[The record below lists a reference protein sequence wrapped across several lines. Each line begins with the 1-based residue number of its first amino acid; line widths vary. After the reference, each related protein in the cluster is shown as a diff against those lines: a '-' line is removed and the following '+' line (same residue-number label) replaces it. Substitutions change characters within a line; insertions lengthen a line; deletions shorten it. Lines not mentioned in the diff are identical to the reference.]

1 MADNKDQDH
10 KPESIERLR
19 VEEFPVASQ
28 IGALTDANKGLR
40 RKIFDL
46 YTIFEISR
54 HLNSMLNLESLLD
67 ATLFTCIGQMGV
79 AGAAIVVQD
88 ATDNKLSHFHWK
100 GLTIPKDS
108 IMHFSRV
115 GRLARHLQ
123 RIGQPQLIRE
133 LQGAIPAESDDFAKL
148 KIIEAELV
156 VPLISKGNLLGILF
170 LPRKLSEMPYQE
182 NDLEF
187 VSILVNQLSVAIVNA
202 HLYESE
208 KQALLE
214 LRSAQKRLIESERL
228 AALGRLAA
236 SIAHEVNNPLGIIK
250 NYLTILTKMPDVSM
264 DAKSSVTIVHE
275 EVDRIARIVRQ
286 LLDFYRPTLE
296 RQVELN
302 LIEVIDST
310 LDLVSQKLESVG
322 VEIHRDYF
330 GDDVRIS
337 GSSSRLKQVFLNL
350 ILNARD
356 SMASS
361 GGKLMVEARCVDGF
375 VEISFSDTG
384 TGIPAED
391 LPRIFEPFFTTKK
404 ESGTGLGLAVCHGI
418 ISSHNGAI
426 SASNNDLGG
435 AKFLI
440 KLPLL
445 KGKDASA

>member
-1 MADNKDQDH
+1 MADSKDKDH
-10 KPESIERLR
+10 SPEPQEGLR
-19 VEEFPVASQ
+19 VEGFPVASQ

-79 AGAAIVVQD
+79 SGAAIVVQD
-88 ATDNKLSHFHWK
+88 SSDNRLSHFHWK
-100 GLTIPKDS
+100 GLTIPKDLT
-108 IMHFSRV
+108 IQFSRV

-123 RIGQPQLIRE
+123 RTGQPQLLSE
-133 LQGAIPAESDDFAKL
+133 LKNTIPEESDDFDRL

-170 LPRKLSEMPYQE
+170 MPKKLSGLPYQE

-214 LRSAQKRLIESERL
+214 LRSAQKKLIESERL

-236 SIAHEVNNPLGIIK
+236 SIAHEVNNPLGIIN
-250 NYLTILTKMPDVSM
+250 NYLTILTKTPDATGEIGKNVS
-264 DAKSSVTIVHE
+264 VVHE
-275 EVDRIARIVRQ
+275 EVNRIAKIVRQ

-296 RQVELN
+296 RQVEVN
-302 LIEVIDST
+302 LIEVLNST
-310 LDLVSQKLESVG
+310 IDLVSQKLESAG
-322 VEIHRDYF
+322 ITIRDDLGTHEIK
-330 GDDVRIS
+330 IS
-337 GSSSRLKQVFLNL
+337 GSASRLKQVFLNL
-350 ILNARD
+350 MLNARD
-356 SMASS
+356 AMP
-361 GGKLMVEARCVDGF
+361 GGGMLTISARQLDGF
-375 VEISFSDTG
+375 AEVDFADSGS
-384 TGIPAED
+384 GIPPDD

-418 ISSHNGAI
+418 IGSHNGAI
-426 SASNNDLGG
+426 SASNSAEGG
-435 AKFLI
+435 AKFTV

-445 KGKDASA
+445 KG

>member
-1 MADNKDQDH
+1 MADKEEQKA
-10 KPESIERLR
+10 KPVDPQEIEES
-19 VEEFPVASQ
+19 PVANH
-28 IGALTDANKGLR
+28 IGVLTDANKGLR

-54 HLNSMLNLESLLD
+54 HLNSMLNVESLLD

-79 AGAAIVVQD
+79 GGGAIVVQD
-88 ATDNKLSHFHWK
+88 PKDNRLSKFHFK
-100 GLTIPKDS
+100 GLTLPKDVV
-108 IMHFSRV
+108 IQFSRV

-123 RIGQPQLIRE
+123 RTGRPMLLHE
-133 LQGAIPAESDDFAKL
+133 LHEVVPKDTEDYSKL
-148 KIIEAELV
+148 TAMEAELI

-170 LPRKLSEMPYQE
+170 LPRKLSGQPYQE

-208 KQALLE
+208 KEALLE

-250 NYLTILTKMPDVSM
+250 NYLTIISKLTASDEVRGNVGIIS
-264 DAKSSVTIVHE
+264 E
-275 EVDRIARIVRQ
+275 EVDRIAKIVRQ

-296 RQVELN
+296 RQVELDVVEILN
-302 LIEVIDST
+302 ST
-310 LDLVSQKLESVG
+310 LDLTSQKLKNQG
-322 VEIHRDYF
+322 IEIEKQYEL
-330 GDDVRIS
+330 GDTKIM
-337 GSSSRLKQVFLNL
+337 GSANKLRQVFLNL

-356 SMASS
+356 VMPK
-361 GGKLMVEARCVDGF
+361 GGKLTVSARRRNGFAEVEFG
-375 VEISFSDTG
+375 DTG
-384 TGIPAED
+384 GGIEPDE

-418 ISSHNGAI
+418 ITSHNGTIA
-426 SASNNDLGG
+426 ASNRPDGG
-435 AKFLI
+435 ALFTI
-440 KLPLL
+440 KIPLL
-445 KGKDASA
+445 PAAKNE

>member
-1 MADNKDQDH
+1 MADQEEQKIDPID
-10 KPESIERLR
+10 RLSL
-19 VEEFPVASQ
+19 EETPSTAH
-28 IGALTDANKGLR
+28 IGVLADANKGLR

-54 HLNSMLNLESLLD
+54 HLNSMLNVESLLD

-79 AGAAIVVQD
+79 AGAAIIVQD
-88 ATDNKLSHFHWK
+88 PKDNKLSHFHFK
-100 GLTIPKDS
+100 GLTLPKDIS
-108 IMHFSRV
+108 IHFSRV
-115 GRLARHLQ
+115 GRLARYLQ
-123 RIGQPQLIRE
+123 RTARPQLIRE
-133 LQGAIPAESDDFAKL
+133 LRDAVPPESEDYAKL
-148 KIIEAELV
+148 MAVEAELV

-170 LPRKLSEMPYQE
+170 LPRRLSGLAYQE

-202 HLYESE
+202 HLYQSE
-208 KQALLE
+208 KEALLE

-250 NYLTILTKMPDVSM
+250 NYLAIISKLAAASSEIKDNVTVVS
-264 DAKSSVTIVHE
+264 E

-296 RQVELN
+296 RQSELN
-302 LIEVIDST
+302 IIDVLDAT
-310 LDLVSQKLESVG
+310 LELTTQKLQRQG
-322 VEIHRDYF
+322 VEIEKRYD
-330 GDDVRIS
+330 RENLKIM

-356 SMASS
+356 AMPR
-361 GGKLMVEARCVDGF
+361 GGRLIVSAHRRNEFA
-375 VEISFSDTG
+375 EIEFSDTG
-384 TGIPAED
+384 TGIPRGE

-418 ISSHNGAI
+418 IASHNGVI
-426 SASNNDLGG
+426 GASNNSAGG
-435 AKFLI
+435 ATFTI
-440 KLPLL
+440 RLPLMA
-445 KGKDASA
+445 KAKND

>member
-1 MADNKDQDH
+1 MADAKERDNKSE
-10 KPESIERLR
+10 P
-19 VEEFPVASQ
+19 VEKLKFDEFPIASQ
-28 IGALTDANKGLR
+28 IGVLTDANKGLR

-79 AGAAIVVQD
+79 AGAAIIVQD
-88 ATDNKLSHFHWK
+88 STDNRLSHFHWK
-100 GLTIPKDS
+100 GLTLPKDVK
-108 IMHFSRV
+108 IQFSRV

-123 RIGQPQLIRE
+123 RTGQPQLVGD
-133 LQGAIPAESDDFAKL
+133 LKGAVPDQSDEVAKL
-148 KIIEAELV
+148 KLIEAELV

-170 LPRKLSEMPYQE
+170 LPKKLSGLPYQE

-187 VSILVNQLSVAIVNA
+187 VTILVNQLSVAIVNA

-250 NYLTILTKMPDVSM
+250 NYLNILEKTPDAPVEVKSNVS
-264 DAKSSVTIVHE
+264 IVHE
-275 EVDRIARIVRQ
+275 EVDRIAHIVRQ

-296 RQVELN
+296 RQVALN
-302 LIEVIDST
+302 LIEVINTT
-310 LDLVSQKLESVG
+310 LDLVTSKLESVKI
-322 VEIHRDYF
+322 EIVRDF
-330 GDDVRIS
+330 SQSEITIS
-337 GSSSRLKQVFLNL
+337 GSASRLKQVFLNL

-356 SMASS
+356 AMAG
-361 GGKLMVEARCVDGF
+361 GGKLRVSATCTGNF
-375 VEISFSDTG
+375 VEVGIADTG
-384 TGIPAED
+384 PGIPPED
-391 LPRIFEPFFTTKK
+391 LPRIFEPFFTTKD

-418 ISSHNGAI
+418 ITSHKGVI
-426 SASNNDLGG
+426 SASNNDGGG
-435 AKFLI
+435 AIFKIKF
-440 KLPLL
+440 PLL
-445 KGKDASA
+445 KGENA

>member
-1 MADNKDQDH
+1 MVDPNDREQNPGSLE
-10 KPESIERLR
+10 KPG
-19 VEEFPVASQ
+19 VDDFPSH

-54 HLNSMLNLESLLD
+54 HLNSMLNVESLLD

-88 ATDNKLSHFHWK
+88 SHDNRLSHFHSK
-100 GLTIPKDS
+100 GLTIPKNTD
-108 IMHFSRV
+108 IFFSRV

-123 RIGQPQLIRE
+123 RTARPQLIYE
-133 LQGAIPAESDDFAKL
+133 IGGSIPEESDDIKKL
-148 KIIEAELV
+148 RVVEAELV

-170 LPRKLSEMPYQE
+170 LPKKLSGLPYQE

-187 VSILVNQLSVAIVNA
+187 VSILTNQLSVAIVNA

-208 KQALLE
+208 MEALKE

-250 NYLTILTKMPDVSM
+250 NYLTIIGKTASASGDMKNNVD
-264 DAKSSVTIVHE
+264 IVVE

-286 LLDFYRPTLE
+286 LLEFYRPTLK

-302 LIEVIDST
+302 LVETIDST
-310 LDLVSQKLESVG
+310 INLVSPKLESQG
-322 VEIHRDYF
+322 IRVEKAF
-330 GDDVRIS
+330 DDKEVMIT
-337 GSSSRLKQVFLNL
+337 GSPTKLKQVFLNL
-350 ILNARD
+350 ILNSRD
-356 SMASS
+356 AMPQ
-361 GGKLMVEARCVDGF
+361 GGKLAIRVRRLDGF
-375 VEISFSDTG
+375 ADIQFEDTG
-384 TGIPAED
+384 AGISEED
-391 LPRIFEPFFTTKK
+391 LPRIFEPFFTTKQ

-426 SASNNDLGG
+426 SASNNSSGG
-435 AKFLI
+435 ATFTI

-445 KGKDASA
+445 KAQNA

>member
-1 MADNKDQDH
+1 MADQEEQKIGPMD
-10 KPESIERLR
+10 RLDL
-19 VEEFPVASQ
+19 EETPPTSH
-28 IGALTDANKGLR
+28 IGVLADANKGLR

-54 HLNSMLNLESLLD
+54 HLNSMLNVESLLD

-88 ATDNKLSHFHWK
+88 PKDNKLSHFHFK
-100 GLTIPKDS
+100 GLTLPKNVV
-108 IMHFSRV
+108 IQFSRV
-115 GRLARHLQ
+115 GRLARYLQ
-123 RIGQPQLIRE
+123 RTARPQIIGE
-133 LQGAIPAESDDFAKL
+133 LRDAVPPDTEDYAKL
-148 KIIEAELV
+148 VAVEAELV

-170 LPRKLSEMPYQE
+170 LPRRLSGVPYQE

-202 HLYESE
+202 HLYQSE
-208 KQALLE
+208 KEALLE

-250 NYLTILTKMPDVSM
+250 NYLTIISKSATASTDIKNEVAVVS
-264 DAKSSVTIVHE
+264 E

-296 RQVELN
+296 RQTELDI
-302 LIEVIDST
+302 IEVLDST
-310 LDLVSQKLESVG
+310 LELTTQKLLRQG
-322 VEIHRDYF
+322 VEIEKRYDPVHLK
-330 GDDVRIS
+330 IT
-337 GSSSRLKQVFLNL
+337 GSSSKLKQVFLNL

-356 SMASS
+356 AMPK
-361 GGKLMVEARCVDGF
+361 GGKLIVSAHRRHGF
-375 VEISFSDTG
+375 AEIEFSDTG
-384 TGIPAED
+384 TGISPEE

-418 ISSHNGAI
+418 IVSHNGTIA
-426 SASNNDLGG
+426 ALNNSEGG
-435 AKFLI
+435 ATFSI
-440 KLPLL
+440 KLPLMA
-445 KGKDASA
+445 KARND